1 MTVLKITLAD
11 YRISP
16 RHLALLAEEFYGK
29 ELTNDETAG
38 SVELG
43 FDGPDGPALSKLFQ
57 TTLDGFITA
66 EARVRRDQKDPP

>member
-1 MTVLKITLAD
+1 MTIVPVTLAD

-16 RHLALLAEEFYGK
+16 RHLACLAEEFYGK

-43 FDGPDGPALSKLFQ
+43 FEGPEGEALSKLFQ
-57 TTLDGFITA
+57 TTLDGFLTA
-66 EARVRRDQKDPP
+66 EARVRRDQKDQP